1 MIATAAIVRKV
12 LAEMKKNAERM
23 FQGEITIYKK
33 DGWLIGAILLL
44 TGIAIGLINA
54 PLTHGIHISI
64 ASNNGNGSGCNN
76 GNGSAF
82 DNAGDKTEKLCKPN
96 AEKEKA
102 SGKVKKALEDK
113 KAIEDKRTKSCRKFR
128 KKGKKADCIR

>member
-54 PLTHGIHISI
+54 PLTHWIHISI

-82 DNAGDKTEKLCKPN
+82 DNAGDKTGKLCKPN

-102 SGKVKKALEDK
+102 SGKVKKTLEDK

-128 KKGKKADCIR
+128 KKRKKADCIR